1 MSYDNVVQFGDY
13 KKQLNKNSMQFK
25 TFDGADLPTLWD
37 YSLNVYTRDGVS
49 KACLALQNYF
59 GLDVNMVLY
68 CLWAGKQGFQLTHD
82 DMATISQTPHSWQ
95 VNTVMP
101 LRATRMRVGER
112 MTGPHADVIRGLKET
127 YEDLKN
133 QELDAERMEQE
144 LIMTAHNRLCAD
156 GMIWESQNPA
166 NYGLQNLAVYADIYA
181 TFMVMNDDMDTGGKD
196 HSEVAQVEAIL
207 ESLYFLA
214 TTD

>member
-1 MSYDNVVQFGDY
+1 MSYDNVIQFGDY
-13 KKQLNKNSMQFK
+13 KKQLNADIMQYK
-25 TFDGADLPTLWD
+25 TFDGADMPSLWD
-37 YSLNVYTRDGVS
+37 YSLDVYCRDGVA

-82 DMATISQTPHSWQ
+82 DMASVSQTPHSWQ

-101 LRATRMRVGER
+101 LRATRLQIAER
-112 MTGPHADVIRGLKET
+112 MTGPHADVIRELKTT
-127 YEDLKN
+127 YEDLKA

-144 LIMTAHNRLCAD
+144 LIMTSHNRLHTD
-156 GMIWESQNPA
+156 GMIWVNQTPE

-181 TFMVMNDDMDTGGKD
+181 TLMVMNDDTDKGGQD
-196 HSEVAQVEAIL
+196 HSEVAQIQTIL
-207 ESLYFLA
+207 ESLYQLA
-214 TTD
+214 LD